1 MKGLHMPD
9 RKGNEARLD
18 ELGNNPGQVGQNS
31 AGQSGDNQEL
41 SDVEES
47 VDQSVDDLVETG
59 QDFEANVAQGVE
71 DAGDEPEKEVRTH
84 EDPKYRQRD
93 EGPSDDR

>member
-1 MKGLHMPD
+1 MYK
-9 RKGNEARLD
+9 RKFNEARPD
-18 ELGNNPGQVGQNS
+18 ELGNSPAQVGMDS

-41 SDVEES
+41 SDIEDAL
-47 VDQSVDDLVETG
+47 DQSVDDLVETG

-84 EDPKYRQRD
+84 EDPKYRQRE
-93 EGPSDDR
+93 EGPSRDDN

>member
-1 MKGLHMPD
+1 MSKAK
-9 RKGNEARLD
+9 RNQARLD
-18 ELGNNPGQVGQNS
+18 ELGNNPAEVGLDS

-41 SDVEES
+41 SNVEEA

-59 QDFEANVAQGVE
+59 QDYEANVAQGVE

-84 EDPKYRQRD
+84 EDPKYRQTD
-93 EGPSDDR
+93 EGPPRNDAE

>member
-1 MKGLHMPD
+1 MSK
-9 RKGNEARLD
+9 RTRNEARPD
-18 ELGNNPGQVGQNS
+18 ELGNSPAQVGTDS
-31 AGQSGDNQEL
+31 AGQAGDNQEL
-41 SDVEES
+41 SDVEDA

-84 EDPKYRQRD
+84 EDPKYRQRE
-93 EGPSDDR
+93 EGPSRDDG

>member
-1 MKGLHMPD
+1 MSK
-9 RKGNEARLD
+9 RKRNEPRPD
-18 ELGNNPGQVGQNS
+18 ELGNTPAHAGFDS

-41 SDVEES
+41 SDVEDA

-71 DAGDEPEKEVRTH
+71 DAGAQPEKEVRTH

-93 EGPSDDR
+93 EGPSRDDN

>member
-1 MKGLHMPD
+1 MSK
-9 RKGNEARLD
+9 RKSNQARPD
-18 ELGNNPGQVGQNS
+18 ELGNNPAQVGQDS

-41 SDVEES
+41 SNLEES

-71 DAGDEPEKEVRTH
+71 DAGDEPESEVHTH
-84 EDPKYRQRD
+84 EDPKYRRRD
-93 EGPSDDR
+93 EDGPSDDR

>member
-1 MKGLHMPD
+1 MAK
-9 RKGNEARLD
+9 RKTNEARLD
-18 ELGNNPGQVGQNS
+18 ELGNNPAQVGQDS

-41 SDVEES
+41 SNLQES
-47 VDQSVDDLVETG
+47 VDQSVDDLAETG

-84 EDPKYRQRD
+84 EDPKYRRRD
-93 EGPSDDR
+93 EDAPSDDR

>member
-1 MKGLHMPD
+1 MSK
-9 RKGNEARLD
+9 RKRNEARPD
-18 ELGNNPGQVGQNS
+18 ELGNSPAQVGMDS

-41 SDVEES
+41 SDVEDA

-84 EDPKYRQRD
+84 EDPKYRPRE
-93 EGPSDDR
+93 EGPSRDDN